1 LGRKVL
7 LVDDNRDNRL
17 LVWVQLNRLGI
28 EVVEACTGAEAL
40 DALATKVIDLVLL
53 DLILPDMNGYDL
65 LKQDKA
71 RRNLSIIIISGV
83 KDEQSVIRCID
94 AGASDYIV
102 KPVNAT
108 LLRARVNSL
117 LRRKL

>member
-1 LGRKVL
+1 ML

-83 KDEQSVIRCID
+83 KDEQSVF
-94 AGASDYIV
+94 V
-102 KPVNAT
+102 VLT
-108 LLRARVNSL
+108 RVPLTISSS
-117 LRRKL
+117 RSTRPYFERG